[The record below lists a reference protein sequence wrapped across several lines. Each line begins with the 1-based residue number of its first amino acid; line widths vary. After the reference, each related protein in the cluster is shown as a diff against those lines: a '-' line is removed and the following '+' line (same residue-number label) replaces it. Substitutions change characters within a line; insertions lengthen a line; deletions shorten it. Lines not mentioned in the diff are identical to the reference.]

1 MRAQLRRLWPLAKWL
16 FTAVIL
22 GMIGALYWRDL
33 HNPQLWQRSVQHPQ
47 WLAAAALLY
56 LIGLGFSALYW
67 RSLLRHFGH
76 TPSYPAT
83 VRAYYT
89 GHLGKYVPGKAWAL
103 FLRASLIHGAGVPP
117 GLATLTAFYEVLVT
131 MASGLLVAAALFA
144 AFPLAAN
151 TALDLGLL
159 RRVIPEQLTAHEAVA
174 RHLPVLLSV
183 LLLVPVL
190 TPLLPPIFNR
200 VVHRVSL
207 PFREKDTP
215 APAIPWSS
223 LLEGLLLTACGWLL
237 LGLSLAAVLYA
248 GSDLAW
254 RDNNL
259 LAVLGRLTA
268 ILGLAY
274 VAGFLSLLPGAGL
287 GSREF
292 VLILFLTPELKQLLS
307 ADVADAGGAAA
318 QTAILLR
325 LVWTTAELLLVAVVY
340 WFRAAPANGQR
351 TTDNGPGTKP

>member
-1 MRAQLRRLWPLAKWL
+1 MRGAWRRVWPVLKPILKWL

-22 GMIGALYWRDL
+22 GMIGYYYWRDL
-33 HNPQLWQRSVQHPQ
+33 NNPQLWQRSVQHPQ
-47 WLAAAALLY
+47 WLAAAGLLY

-67 RSLLRHFGH
+67 RSLLHHFGH
-76 TPSYPAT
+76 TPSTAAIL
-83 VRAYYT
+83 RAYYV

-103 FLRASLIHGAGVPP
+103 FLRASLIHSSGVPG

-131 MASGLLVAAALFA
+131 MASGLIVAAILFA
-144 AFPLAAN
+144 VFPLAADVGLN
-151 TALDLGLL
+151 LGPLQQL
-159 RRVIPEQLTAHEAVA
+159 AAHAVIE
-174 RHLPVLLSV
+174 RNIPVVLA
-183 LLLVPVL
+183 LLLLMPVL
-190 TPLLPPIFNR
+190 TPLLPPVFNR

-237 LGLSLAAVLYA
+237 LGLSLAAVLFA
-248 GSDLAW
+248 GGDLALHES
-254 RDNNL
+254 L
-259 LAVLGRLTA
+259 LVVLGRLTA

-292 VLILFLTPELKQLLS
+292 VLILFLTPELKQLLP
-307 ADVADAGGAAA
+307 ADAVGAAT
-318 QTAILLR
+318 QTAIILR
-325 LVWTTAELLLVAVVY
+325 LVWTTAELLLVSVVY
-340 WFRAAPANGQR
+340 WFHPKAKALVP
-351 TTDNGPGTKP
+351 

>member
-1 MRAQLRRLWPLAKWL
+1 MRDRWRRLIPILKWL

-33 HNPQLWQRSVQHPQ
+33 RNPHLWQRSVQHPQ
-47 WLAAAALLY
+47 WLVVAGLLY
-56 LIGLGFSALYW
+56 LIGLSFSALYW
-67 RSLLRHFGH
+67 RRLLRRFGY
-76 TPSYPAT
+76 TPSVLSI
-83 VRAYYT
+83 VRAYYV

-117 GLATLTAFYEVLVT
+117 GLSTLTAFYEVLVT

-144 AFPLAAN
+144 VFPLAAN
-151 TALDLGLL
+151 SGIEFELVRRIFPQQTA
-159 RRVIPEQLTAHEAVA
+159 RREFID
-174 RHLPVLLSV
+174 RNLPVVLAL

-190 TPLLPPIFNR
+190 TPLLPPLFNR

-223 LLEGLLLTACGWLL
+223 LLTGLALTACGWLL
-237 LGLSLAAVLYA
+237 LGLSLAAVLFA
-248 GSDLAW
+248 GSDLTL
-254 RDNNL
+254 NESL
-259 LAVLGRLTA
+259 LTFLGRLTA

-274 VAGFLSLLPGAGL
+274 VAGFVSLLPGAGL

-292 VLILFLTPELKQLLS
+292 VLILFLTPELKQLLPGD
-307 ADVADAGGAAA
+307 ATDAGGVAA
-318 QTAILLR
+318 QTAIILR
-325 LVWTTAELLLVAVVY
+325 LVWTTAELLMAAVVY
-340 WFRAAPANGQR
+340 WFRPKSVAGQPI
-351 TTDNGPGTKP
+351 TDNEQGKQP